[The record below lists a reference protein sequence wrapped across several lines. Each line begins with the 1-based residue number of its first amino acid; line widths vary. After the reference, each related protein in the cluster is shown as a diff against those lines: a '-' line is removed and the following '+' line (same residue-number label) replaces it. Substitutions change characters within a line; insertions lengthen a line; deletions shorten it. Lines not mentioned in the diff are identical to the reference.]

1 MAHHGAAAVVR
12 PLIAF
17 GCAMTDPEAYRRY
30 ARPGIERAAER
41 GAEVYAFAAVGAISR
56 GYNLLLE
63 AAGRRDDLEALV
75 LLHQE
80 VELTDPELCAKV
92 RAALAD
98 PDVAAVGCAGA
109 TGVRSIAWWDGEVSA
124 GSVSLRYQEHGGG
137 EMPALSW
144 KEVNPAPAEVE
155 MVDGFLMVL
164 SPWAV
169 RNVDFDEGLTL
180 GHGYDLDYCM
190 RLREAGRKVM
200 TADFHA
206 ARHLP
211 LELVDDH
218 DLWIEA
224 HMRVAARWEGRDPG
238 LPAPAGDWKT
248 RARRAEA
255 EREAARTRAYS
266 AASHAEAQVTPLQE
280 QLAELESTLA
290 WRLTRP
296 LRELNRRRRGRA
308 GSRP

>member
-1 MAHHGAAAVVR
+1 MAHHGAVAVVR

-63 AAGRRDDLEALV
+63 AARRRDDLEALV
-75 LLHQE
+75 LVHQE
-80 VELTDPELCAKV
+80 VEITDPELCAKV
-92 RAALAD
+92 RAALTD
-98 PDVAAVGCAGA
+98 PEVAALGSAGA
-109 TGVRSIAWWDGEVSA
+109 TGVRSIAWWEGAVSA
-124 GSVSLRYQEHGGG
+124 GPVALRYQEHGGG
-137 EMPALSW
+137 EMPAFLLM
-144 KEVNPAPAEVE
+144 EAGGIPAPAEVE

-169 RNVDFDEGLTL
+169 RNVHFDEGLTL

-200 TADFHA
+200 TADFRA
-206 ARHLP
+206 VRHLP

-218 DLWIEA
+218 DPWIEA
-224 HMRVAARWEGRDPG
+224 HMRVAARWEVATGPSRARWRLEDPG
-238 LPAPAGDWKT
+238 TA
-248 RARRAEA
+248 
-255 EREAARTRAYS
+255 
-266 AASHAEAQVTPLQE
+266 
-280 QLAELESTLA
+280 
-290 WRLTRP
+290 
-296 LRELNRRRRGRA
+296 RRGRA
-308 GSRP
+308 RGGAHARLLGGPPCRGRR